1 MGEIRNSWDYQI
13 ILPLVLSYLKDRAW
27 PVSVSSTVI
36 QDHIEV
42 LPEIGSRRI
51 VRIEWDIAHA
61 LNDCGYRRVSNTGK
75 GFIKTSLGI
84 QTVPDPAAFRELR
97 EISV

>member
-13 ILPLVLSYLKDRAW
+13 ILPLVQSYLKDRAW
-27 PVSVSSTVI
+27 PKSASSTAI
-36 QDHIEV
+36 QDYIEA
-42 LPEIGSRRI
+42 LPEIDGRRI

-75 GFIKTSLGI
+75 GFVRTSLGI
-84 QTVPDPAAFRELR
+84 QLIPDPASFRELR

>member
-13 ILPLVLSYLKDRAW
+13 ILPLVQSYLKDRAW
-27 PVSVSSTVI
+27 PSSVSSTVI

-42 LPEIGSRRI
+42 APEINGRRI
-51 VRIEWDIAHA
+51 IRIEWDIAHA

-84 QTVPDPAAFRELR
+84 QTVPDPAAFRELW

>member
-13 ILPLVLSYLKDRAW
+13 ILPLVQSYLKDRAW
-27 PVSVSSTVI
+27 PSSVSSTVI
-36 QDHIEV
+36 QDHIEIA
-42 LPEIGSRRI
+42 PEINGRRI
-51 VRIEWDIAHA
+51 IRIEWDIAHA

-84 QTVPDPAAFRELR
+84 QPVPDPAAFRELR